1 MAAAAATGAQV
12 ADAAADRRARRPK
25 PAKLVLQP
33 RLRAVV
39 EDKLRYA

>member
-1 MAAAAATGAQV
+1 MAAAAATGP
-12 ADAAADRRARRPK
+12 RSLTLPPTGGRRPK